1 MPRITLY
8 CALPITNVTSTT
20 QFLLLTVFISCGL
33 LILRC
38 GLPNK
43 PNAIASSIVDL
54 PAPFWPTIKV
64 DLDLLRSM

>member
-1 MPRITLY
+1 MPRIILY

-33 LILRC
+33 LMLRC

-54 PAPFWPTIKV
+54 PAPF
-64 DLDLLRSM
+64 